1 MNVIPNKEEYVMP
14 KYLVFGHKNPDT
26 DAIASAIA
34 FSYFLEK
41 TGNESEAVA
50 LGEANDETRFALDYF
65 NVEQLRVVETVANE
79 TTHVALV
86 DHNEASQSVSDIAEV
101 EVDYVVDHH
110 RIANFE
116 TANPLFYRAEP
127 IGSTASV
134 IFKLFKEYGIDIP
147 KAIAGLML
155 SAIISDTL
163 LFKSPT
169 STSQDKDIALQLAQI
184 AEVDID
190 AYGLDLLKAG
200 TNLSNKSTAE
210 LVDLDAKTF
219 EMSENS
225 VRIGQ
230 INAIGFEEMLDRKA
244 DLLVEMQNEISAN
257 NYDLFVL
264 LVTDILESNSIAF
277 VLGGHFE
284 EVQKAFGQEV
294 VDNFITLDGVV
305 SRKKQI
311 VPQLTEAFAG

>member
-1 MNVIPNKEEYVMP
+1 MS

-41 TGNESEAVA
+41 TGNQAEAVA

-79 TTHVALV
+79 TDRVALV
-86 DHNEASQSVSDIAEV
+86 DHNEATQSVSDITEV
-101 EVDYVVDHH
+101 DVDYVVDHH

-134 IFKLFKEYGIDIP
+134 IFKLFKENNIDIP

-169 STSQDKDIALQLAQI
+169 CTSQDKDIARDLAQI
-184 AEVDID
+184 AEVDMD
-190 AYGLDLLKAG
+190 EYGLDLLKAG
-200 TNLSNKSTAE
+200 TNLSDKSAAE
-210 LVDLDAKTF
+210 LIDLDAKTF
-219 EMSENS
+219 NMNDKT

-230 INAIGFEEMLDRKA
+230 VNAIGFDEMLNLKEN
-244 DLLVEMQNEISAN
+244 LLEAMQNEAASN

-264 LVTDILESNSIAF
+264 LITDILESNSIAF
-277 VLGGHFE
+277 VLGDHSDE
-284 EVQKAFGQEV
+284 IKLAFNQDVIE
-294 VDNFITLDGVV
+294 NLINLDGVV
-305 SRKKQI
+305 SRKKQV
-311 VPQLTEAFAG
+311 VPQLTDAFLG

>member
-1 MNVIPNKEEYVMP
+1 MS

-41 TGNESEAVA
+41 TGNQAEAVA
-50 LGEANDETRFALDYF
+50 LGDANDEARFALDYF
-65 NVEQLRVVETVANE
+65 NVEQLRVVDTVASE
-79 TTHVALV
+79 TDRVALV
-86 DHNEASQSVSDIAEV
+86 DHNEATQSVNDIAEV
-101 EVDYVVDHH
+101 NVDYVVDHH

-134 IFKLFKEYGIDIP
+134 IFKLFSENNIDIP

-169 STSQDKDIALQLAQI
+169 STSQDKDIARQLAQI
-184 AEVDID
+184 AEVDMD
-190 AYGLDLLKAG
+190 EYGLELLKAG
-200 TNLSNKSTAE
+200 TNLSNKSAAE
-210 LVDLDAKTF
+210 LIDLDAKTF
-219 EMSENS
+219 NMNDKT

-230 INAIGFEEMLDRKA
+230 VNAIGFDEMLKIKDE
-244 DLLVEMQNEISAN
+244 LLQAMQNESYSN
-257 NYDLFVL
+257 HYDLFVL
-264 LVTDILESNSIAF
+264 LVTDILESDSIAF
-277 VLGGHFE
+277 VLGNHAGE
-284 EVQKAFGQEV
+284 IKQAFNQEV
-294 VDNFITLDGVV
+294 EDNLIQLDGVV
-305 SRKKQI
+305 SRKKQV
-311 VPQLTEAFAG
+311 VPQLTEAFLA

>member
-1 MNVIPNKEEYVMP
+1 MP

-41 TGNESEAVA
+41 IGEESEAVA
-50 LGEANDETRFALDYF
+50 LGNPNDETAFALDHF
-65 NVEQLRVVETVANE
+65 NVENLRVVETVANE
-79 TTHVALV
+79 VSHVALV
-86 DHNEASQSVSDIAEV
+86 DHNEPSQSVDDIADV
-101 EVDYVVDHH
+101 EVSYVVDHH

-127 IGSTASV
+127 IGSTSSV
-134 IFKLFKEYGIDIP
+134 IFKLFKENGIDIP

-163 LFKSPT
+163 LLKSPT

-184 AEVDID
+184 ADVDLQE
-190 AYGLDLLKAG
+190 YGLALLKAG
-200 TNLSNKSTAE
+200 TNLSDKSEAD
-210 LVDLDAKTF
+210 LVNLDAKSF
-219 EMSENS
+219 EMNGNT

-230 INAIGFEEMLDRKA
+230 INAIGFDEMKARKDA
-244 DLLVEMQNEISAN
+244 LLEQMQTEIAEN

-264 LVTDILESNSIAF
+264 LVTDILESNSFAY

-284 EVQKAFGQEV
+284 EVQKAFNQEV
-294 VDNFITLDGVV
+294 VDNVIQLDGVV
-305 SRKKQI
+305 SRKKQV
-311 VPQLTEAFAG
+311 VPQLTDAFLA

>member
-1 MNVIPNKEEYVMP
+1 MS

-41 TGNESEAVA
+41 TGNKAEAVA

-65 NVEQLRVVETVANE
+65 NVEQPRVVETVANE
-79 TTHVALV
+79 TERVALV
-86 DHNEASQSVSDIAEV
+86 DHNEVTQSVSDIADV

-116 TANPLFYRAEP
+116 TSNPLFYRAEP

-134 IFKLFKEYGIDIP
+134 LFKLFKESDIEIP
-147 KAIAGLML
+147 KDIAGLML

-163 LFKSPT
+163 LLKSPT
-169 STSQDKDIALQLAQI
+169 TTSQDKEIAKKLAKI
-184 AEVDID
+184 AEVDLD
-190 AYGLDLLKAG
+190 EYGLALLKAG
-200 TNLSNKSTAE
+200 TNLSNKTATE
-210 LVDLDAKTF
+210 LVNLDAKTF
-219 EMSENS
+219 NMNDNS

-230 INAIGFEEMLDRKA
+230 VNAIGFDEMLNIKEQLLEEMQK
-244 DLLVEMQNEISAN
+244 EISVN

-264 LVTDILESNSIAF
+264 LVTDILESNSFAF
-277 VLGGHFE
+277 VLGGHFD
-284 EVQKAFGQEV
+284 EVKEAFKQEV

-311 VPQLTEAFAG
+311 VPQLTEAFLS